1 MDPNWVQDDN
11 VMSANTS
18 EACLTAEQLPEDYP
32 DVFKVTEKLEGQ
44 CKLEDKEGAIGSS
57 AEESSAQEKTDGI
70 VFRAMVS

>member
-1 MDPNWVQDDN
+1 MQDDN

>member
-1 MDPNWVQDDN
+1 MQHDN